1 MAGSITRSVQEIKR
15 DPSSIVSAERIL
27 RACTAAGHEWRERSL
42 GPVQTVYLFMAQILH
57 GNTSCAHVR
66 QLGGFAFERS
76 AYCRARLRLPVSIF
90 QQLMREIG
98 QRVTSEASRVGL
110 WRGHR
115 VVCVDGSTFSMP
127 DGNELQALFR
137 WAPGKHGQEFP
148 VSKFV
153 ALFDLITGALLDLA
167 PASMRDHELSLVQ
180 RVHGLMRRGD
190 VVVADRLYCTYAYL
204 AQLCSEQLHFVIR
217 VPASSRRIDFRVGRR
232 HAKHK
237 HWKGPQSI
245 WVKRLGKHDQIVD
258 WIKPREAPPWLSTE
272 AWERL
277 PELLRVREL
286 RYRINRPGYRTHVV
300 TLVTTLLDPECYPKQ
315 AVAELYG
322 RRWQVEVNL
331 RHLKSTMRMDVL
343 RCRTADGIHREL
355 AVFGIIYNA
364 VRLVMIH
371 AAETQGVP
379 PDRISFIDVL
389 RWLELGC
396 PGADLP
402 RFITNPTR
410 ARSPAPRNVRRRH
423 NNHTYMTRPR
433 KTQRKLL
440 TSQELAC

>member
-1 MAGSITRSVQEIKR
+1 
-15 DPSSIVSAERIL
+15 
-27 RACTAAGHEWRERSL
+27 
-42 GPVQTVYLFMAQILH
+42 
-57 GNTSCAHVR
+57 
-66 QLGGFAFERS
+66 
-76 AYCRARLRLPVSIF
+76 VSIF
-90 QQLMREIG
+90 RQLMREIG

-115 VVCVDGSTFSMP
+115 VVGVDGSTFSMP
-127 DGNELQALFR
+127 GRNELQALFR
-137 WAPGKHGQEFP
+137 WAPGNHGQEFP

-180 RVHGLMRRGD
+180 RVRDLMRPGD

-232 HAKHK
+232 HARHK

-245 WVKRLGKHDQIVD
+245 WVERLGKHDQIVD
-258 WIKPREAPPWLSTE
+258 WIKPREAPSWLPAET
-272 AWERL
+272 WERL

-286 RYRINRPGYRTHVV
+286 RYRIDRPGYRTRVV

-343 RCRTADGIHREL
+343 RCQTVDGIHREL

-371 AAETQGVP
+371 AAEAQGVP

-396 PGADLP
+396 PGTDLP
-402 RFITNPTR
+402 TFITNPKR

-423 NNHTYMTRPR
+423 KNHTYMTRPR

-440 TSQELAC
+440 TNQELAC